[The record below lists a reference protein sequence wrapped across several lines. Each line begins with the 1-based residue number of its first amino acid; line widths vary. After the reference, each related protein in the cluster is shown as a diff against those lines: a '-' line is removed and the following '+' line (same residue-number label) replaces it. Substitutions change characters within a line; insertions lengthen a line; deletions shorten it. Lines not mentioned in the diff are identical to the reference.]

1 MSTLTCPIRSKC
13 PSDKMF
19 WNVLDGVCSLFQA
32 GYRPASPQPAMR
44 VWENPRTRPA
54 PHLRLI
60 SASFLSLRVGQHGAM
75 INLNNSRRQSYDQMR
90 LAQGITEKLRQC
102 LAMPELHGWV
112 PWGVSWSNRCHRR
125 AYETSWET
133 RILACAY
140 MALKGW
146 TSTFLPV
153 CSESFLNLPGK
164 STWINLDSPK
174 SWGCYTLMAW

>member
-1 MSTLTCPIRSKC
+1 MWSILRASLRLTLHKRSRVINMSTLTCPIRSKC

-60 SASFLSLRVGQHGAM
+60 SASFLSLRVGQHRAM

-112 PWGVSWSNRCHRR
+112 PWGVSWSNWCHRR
-125 AYETSWET
+125 AYETSGRPGFSRVHTWPWKVE
-133 RILACAY
+133 LAPFCLSA
-140 MALKGW
+140 W
-146 TSTFLPV
+146 
-153 CSESFLNLPGK
+153 NLF
-164 STWINLDSPK
+164 
-174 SWGCYTLMAW
+174 